1 MSYRL
6 THSRLVGIP
15 IEQTENYS
23 EGAAFAET
31 NHQFEAATFVGMFIE
46 TNSSS
51 SNDTENA
58 PCSRAGMNDTMEA
71 FSLAG
76 AAASQMAFDRLR
88 YIMRRRLA
96 HRLAHWQAHWQAH
109 WELSTAAS
117 VRMPELTPAE
127 CADLYPLHC
136 TQEQWNQLVTEFSIQ
151 DIGEI
156 IFGQPGHDNARSLDS
171 FSNDAEGVLSPS
183 IGVDTAAKAFSLA
196 TAAASQMAFGKI
208 RYILGQRA
216 AHRELSMAAGVGMP
230 KLKLEECADLYP
242 LKCTDEQWAQLVAEF
257 SSEDISEVI
266 LAQIQHN
273 ILRRRYNS
281 GATGP

>member
-15 IEQTENYS
+15 IEQTENDS
-23 EGAAFAET
+23 GGAAFAET
-31 NHQFEAATFVGMFIE
+31 NRQLEAATFVGMFIE

-58 PCSRAGMNDTMEA
+58 PCPRAGMNDTMEA

-88 YIMRRRLA
+88 YIMGHRLA
-96 HRLAHWQAHWQAH
+96 HRQAHR
-109 WELSTAAS
+109 EMSTAAS

-151 DIGEI
+151 DISEI
-156 IFGQPGHDNARSLDS
+156 IFGQPGYANARSLDS

-242 LKCTDEQWAQLVAEF
+242 LKCTDEQWAQLVDDF
-257 SSEDISEVI
+257 SSEDISEIV
-266 LAQIQHN
+266 LAQIEHD